1 MTKKRGNQLNL
12 NYKADFFL
20 LARGLLYPP
29 SKRHLLLLLPLFCLF
44 TTIAIGNSQSQKN
57 TLEKGRSEE
66 EKAAKGAQLFR
77 EKGCIACH
85 QILGKGGT
93 LGPGLDQVA
102 QRRSADSIREK
113 IRNPQKDNPNSVMPV
128 FDLSS
133 EELEALVSFLIS
145 PTKAKPP
152 SAKEEGF
159 VGSAVCI
166 ACHKDPAQTFNR
178 TVHSEILLQAHSSN
192 SKGCE
197 TCHGPGR
204 QHAES
209 GGKKEL
215 IQNPA
220 LFSPRKNTELCLPC
234 HKGVI
239 QASGWKASAHFKEGL
254 TCNSCHLI
262 MQQKAPKLLKQGINN
277 LCLTCHPR
285 VRAEFRA
292 HSHHPLFEGRMV
304 CTDCHD
310 PHHGTYDGL
319 LKAEVNSLCVD
330 CHADKR
336 GPFLFEHPAIGGGF
350 TEGCLACHNPHGS
363 APTKLKRFADR
374 GLCLQCHTDRVNHF
388 PPNRN
393 PRWRTCWEA
402 EGCHRFIHGSNKDPL
417 FTE

>member
-1 MTKKRGNQLNL
+1 MTKNGNTRVNR
-12 NYKADFFL
+12 NPKAGIFL
-20 LARGLLYPP
+20 LPRDFLNPLSERYLFPFLL
-29 SKRHLLLLLPLFCLF
+29 SLCLL
-44 TTIAIGNSQSQKN
+44 TTIAIGSSQSQKD
-57 TLEKGRSEE
+57 TSEKGASEE
-66 EKAAKGAQLFR
+66 EKIAKGAQLFR

-85 QILGKGGT
+85 QILGEGGT
-93 LGPGLDQVA
+93 LGPALDQVA
-102 QRRSADSIREK
+102 QRRSANSIREK
-113 IRNPQKDNPNSVMPV
+113 IRNPQEDNPHSVMPA
-128 FDLSS
+128 FDLPP
-133 EELEALVSFLIS
+133 EELEALVSFLLS
-145 PTKAKPP
+145 PTKVKPP
-152 SAKEEGF
+152 PAKEEGF

-166 ACHKDPAQTFNR
+166 ACHKEPARTFNR
-178 TVHSEILLQAHSSN
+178 TVHGEILLQAHSPN
-192 SKGCE
+192 FKGCE

-220 LFSPRKNTELCLPC
+220 LLSPRKNTDLCLPC

-239 QASGWKASAHFKEGL
+239 KASGWKASAHFKEGL
-254 TCNSCHLI
+254 NCNSCHLI
-262 MQQKAPKLLKQGINN
+262 MQQKTPKLLKQEIND
-277 LCLTCHPR
+277 LCFTCHPR

-292 HSHHPLFEGRMV
+292 HSHHPLFEGRLA

-319 LKAEVNSLCVD
+319 LKAETDNLCID
-330 CHADKR
+330 CHTDKR

-363 APTKLKRFADR
+363 AHTKLKRFADR

-417 FTE
+417 LTE